1 MPYVVIPQPFPKSPL
16 QTQFDTEDEA
26 NARAQAM
33 IEQAP
38 QQAVYVAEL
47 KTLYQG
53 QVSQSYTT
61 RLSQLWPVAVDS
73 TLEKE

>member
-16 QTQFDTEDEA
+16 QTQFDTEHEA
-26 NARAQAM
+26 NARAQSM

-38 QQAVYVAEL
+38 QQAIYVAEL

-53 QVSQSYTT
+53 QVTVTSA
-61 RLSQLWPVAVDS
+61 PAVTQPKS
-73 TLEKE
+73 PEQG